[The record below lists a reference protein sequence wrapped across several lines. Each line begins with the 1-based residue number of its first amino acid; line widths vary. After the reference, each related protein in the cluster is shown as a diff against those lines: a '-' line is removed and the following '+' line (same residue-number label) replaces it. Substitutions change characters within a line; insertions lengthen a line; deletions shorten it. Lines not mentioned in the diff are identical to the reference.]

1 MKLAI
6 NNLNFKLMKTTIE
19 KSKKYGLY
27 KLGLIK
33 DANLDGLN
41 ALLKEKYVTLDE
53 ISDIANNASCVLLN
67 KYGYASD
74 REGNPI
80 PEDSAKYRYFET
92 GLISETGEQIIG
104 VLERAKYG
112 APFTGMTWC
121 TRQDLSEQ
129 IGIGNKFHFGEL
141 YFDDEARAMAFLED
155 LAINSQPED
164 WTFQHRPSKINYPIL
179 RSYVENIFN
188 VLRHEAE
195 LGLEN
200 RLLYSKDNKHLTFNT
215 NLLDRFDHEVWIVME
230 VRKMQSGK
238 EIFVNPQRVTSKEKL
253 RFLGFDR
260 GAYPQPPRF
269 FSENAS
275 EEAHYQ
281 KDWDVSEDFE
291 AYNHIFNRLE
301 RFPEEYR
308 YLYQT
313 NPDEVARR
321 LNDAILFGV
330 KMAKRNDHF
339 VLPMYNPKDNEV
351 QMLMPIYMNGISGG
365 SPDFALVL
373 SLDKENKYYLP
384 KTILKLEDA
393 YQDARLISVL
403 DGMWLTPKNA

>member
-1 MKLAI
+1 MKS
-6 NNLNFKLMKTTIE
+6 TET
-19 KSKKYGLY
+19 STKYGLY

-41 ALLKEKYVTLDE
+41 ALLKERYVTFNE
-53 ISDIANNASCVLLN
+53 ISDIADNASCVLLN
-67 KYGYASD
+67 RYGYANERD
-74 REGNPI
+74 GQPI
-80 PEDSAKYRYFET
+80 AEDSAKYRYFET
-92 GLISETGEQIIG
+92 GLISEAGEQIIG

-121 TRQDLSEQ
+121 TRQGLSEQ

-141 YFDDEARAMAFLED
+141 YFDDESRAMTFLEN
-155 LAINSQPED
+155 LAISSQPED
-164 WTFQHRPSKINYPIL
+164 WTFQHKPSKIKYPIL
-179 RSYVENIFN
+179 KSYIENIFN
-188 VLRHEAE
+188 VLRHEHE

-200 RLLYSKDNKHLTFNT
+200 RLLYSKDQKRLAFNT
-215 NLLDRFDHEVWIVME
+215 NLLDRYDHEVWIVMD
-230 VRKMQSGK
+230 VRKTQSGK
-238 EIFVNPQRVTSKEKL
+238 EMYVNPRRVKSKQEL
-253 RFLGFDR
+253 WFLGFER
-260 GAYPQPPRF
+260 GVCPLPPRF
-269 FSENAS
+269 FSDNSS

-281 KDWDVSEDFE
+281 KDWDISEDFD
-291 AYNHIFNRLE
+291 AYSHIFDRME

-308 YLYQT
+308 LLYQT
-313 NPDEVARR
+313 NPDEVARK
-321 LNDAILFGV
+321 LNDAIQFGV

-351 QMLMPIYMNGISGG
+351 QMLMPIYMNRISGG